1 MSFKHHKVRSFTQT
15 TLSWNL
21 QMFLKAISFLKFNHS
36 YQWIYMR
43 ITFKFQF
50 NAQDHIFAYSSINRN
65 SDHSSGKAVI
75 ISIIHGTLSP
85 LWAILSP
92 LQLKPAGIH
101 LLSYSSSDSPRC
113 LIRWTGNCSNSK
125 QTFFSTITHYKSV
138 IISIPY
144 LQVLA
149 NYVHPTTTY
158 LWIYPSQLFSTKTTF
173 FFAVDVNDL
182 LQCTINC
189 NCSFTALFIS
199 TLLLLLEWSPAAAN
213 YWITLWSS
221 LEFLPNFL
229 TIKAEEILSYQTI
242 DHHSI
247 RVHNFIN
254 RHCNVKLSR
263 YARTYGK
270 SRL

>member
-15 TLSWNL
+15 KLSWNL
-21 QMFLKAISFLKFNHS
+21 QMFLKAISFLKFDHS

-50 NAQDHIFAYSSINRN
+50 NAQDHIFAYSSINRY

-101 LLSYSSSDSPRC
+101 LLSYSSSDSSWC

-144 LQVLA
+144 LQEPA
-149 NYVHPTTTY
+149 NYVNPTTTY
-158 LWIYPSQLFSTKTTF
+158 RWIYPSQLFSTKTTF
-173 FFAVDVNDL
+173 FFSGREWFVSMHDQLQLQFYRPFHLYSAFIIGVITSGRKL
-182 LQCTINC
+182 LNYSVI
-189 NCSFTALFIS
+189 FIR
-199 TLLLLLEWSPAAAN
+199 
-213 YWITLWSS
+213 ISS
-221 LEFLPNFL
+221 
-229 TIKAEEILSYQTI
+229 
-242 DHHSI
+242 
-247 RVHNFIN
+247 
-254 RHCNVKLSR
+254 
-263 YARTYGK
+263 
-270 SRL
+270 